1 MEETVKQETAALDE
15 TRVNELISNHPEIV
29 RILEFSKEY
38 ASDKQ
43 QREEELKR
51 AAVDEE
57 IRKIGALDSN
67 IKSFRDLI
75 DMENAEEF
83 MEKVNKGYSLSDA
96 YFLVNGKKLMSR
108 AAGNASRAAINKLNS
123 KNHLRG
129 VLQDGAQT
137 PVDVPAETLMLYRS
151 MFPEMSEDAIRKH
164 YAKHK

>member
-1 MEETVKQETAALDE
+1 MEEQLNLSSEPLDE
-15 TRVNELISNHPEIV
+15 ARINELISKHPEIV

-51 AAVDEE
+51 AAVEEE
-57 IRKIGALDSN
+57 IKKISALDNSV
-67 IKSFRDLI
+67 KSFRDLI
-75 DMENAEEF
+75 EMENSEEF

-108 AAGNASRAAINKLNS
+108 AADNASRAAMNKFSS
-123 KNHLRG
+123 KSHLRG
-129 VLQDGAQT
+129 VPQDKAAAPT
-137 PVDVPAETLMLYRS
+137 DVPAETLNLYRM

-164 YAKHK
+164 YAKHR